1 MRTSTKVEIGAQAS
15 GDGVSDGDWRTA
27 NGTRAAVVLG
37 ARNLGAAITRDLLW
51 RGVRVATVART
62 RSDLDLLEGGGAI
75 AFQADAADPEQLRQ
89 TLSQAAAQI
98 GPLDL
103 IVNAVSAIA
112 PPGDGTGFGG
122 GPLSSAS
129 MAGFEGWTVPAARQA
144 FVALKIGA
152 SALRPRG
159 GTLVQV
165 VGAPAR
171 RAKPERGLM
180 AAGSAAV
187 RALTHAAAQELR
199 PEGIHVALLIVD
211 GIIASPK
218 TAQMTKGMAPEALVR
233 QHDVI
238 QAVTFLAAQSTRG
251 MTHELV
257 ITPAGDRWL
266 P

>member
-1 MRTSTKVEIGAQAS
+1 MRTSRNVGQVRQRS
-15 GDGVSDGDWRTA
+15 GNGRTHA
-27 NGTRAAVVLG
+27 EWSTATGTHAAVVLG
-37 ARNLGAAITRDLLW
+37 ARNLGAAITRDLLD
-51 RGVRVATVART
+51 RGLRVATVART
-62 RSDLDLLEGGGAI
+62 RADLDPLAGDGAI
-75 AFQADAADPEQLRQ
+75 AFQADAADAEQLGQ
-89 TLSQAAAQI
+89 ALSAAAAQI

-103 IVNAVSAIA
+103 IVNAVSAVS
-112 PPGDGTGFGG
+112 PPGDGSGFGG
-122 GPLSSAS
+122 GPLPSAS

-152 SALRPRG
+152 SALSRRG
-159 GTLVQV
+159 GTIIQV

-171 RAKPERGLM
+171 RANAGRGLI
-180 AAGSAAV
+180 AAGGAAV

-199 PEGIHVALLIVD
+199 AEGIHVALLIVD

-218 TAQMTKGMAPEALVR
+218 TAKMTRGMAPEALVL
-233 QHDVI
+233 QEDVI
-238 QAVTFLAAQSTRG
+238 QAVTFLAAQSPRG